1 LFEAGRS
8 VFISVG
14 SAGRVPRR
22 YRGRDIFS
30 WLVEVM
36 RHGAGFGVILPTADT
51 LPDARRKFSAMP
63 ALSGHHGGHD
73 TNLRQYAAE
82 GMKVAGRLS
91 GADGEHLTFAD
102 DLAGSLQFAD
112 SFFDERMRGFIDRYI
127 ERAAIQ
133 APPDNAAPVNYIP
146 VGLTELNLQR
156 AGISVI
162 IWATG
167 YALDY
172 RWIEASILDDL
183 EYPRN
188 VRGVASIPGIY
199 FLGLLWQHSQASAS
213 LVGPEFDGPHLV
225 ETMAQAAA

>member
-1 LFEAGRS
+1 VR
-8 VFISVG
+8 G

-30 WLVEVM
+30 WLVDVM
-36 RHGAGFGVILPTADT
+36 RNGARFGVDLPIAEK

-73 TNLRQYAAE
+73 TNLRQYASE
-82 GMKVAGRLS
+82 GMILAGRLT
-91 GADGEHLTFAD
+91 GANGEHLTFAD
-102 DLAGSLQFAD
+102 DLALSLQHAD
-112 SFFDERMRGFIDRYI
+112 SFFDERFRGFIDTYI

-133 APPDNAAPVNYIP
+133 APPNDIVAANFAP

-172 RWIEASILDDL
+172 QWIDAPILDDL
-183 EYPRN
+183 AYPPN

-225 ETMAQAAA
+225 ETMEQARN